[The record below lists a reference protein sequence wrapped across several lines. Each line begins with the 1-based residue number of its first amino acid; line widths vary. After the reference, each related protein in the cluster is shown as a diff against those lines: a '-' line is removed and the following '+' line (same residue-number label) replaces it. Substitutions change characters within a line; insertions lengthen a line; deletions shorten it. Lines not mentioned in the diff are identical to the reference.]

1 MTPALLVPDTPE
13 GKLYKQ
19 LPLIMG
25 KIAGRAHEQA
35 AQLNLISAVNGW
47 MTEGAAEHLHLLL
60 LNQLAGFEFSA
71 AQDIGAAGMV
81 RWLNQMPLF
90 TWNPDIPQV
99 QGQFYVPFTQKDG
112 TRIRK
117 FNLPFQEREPGLFA
131 AHPTIAY
138 GYLGKMPNYEGV
150 RGYINEGGGVCFAV
164 YHPHHGVL
172 FSKGLIQTTALALRI
187 MFERLEFDANWN
199 ELIADKTPRV
209 ADNSYMGQGAWALL
223 DEFAIIERKQG
234 SRGQIYVTATVNPA
248 FALATVFP
256 WPANFANQPL
266 AIVKPL
272 TELAS
277 KVESS
282 LAKQQRMELLQF
294 GAAVLT
300 IAGIGLSINAIAS
313 QGAGFANVAKLIGS
327 LDNLPGIDLGAV
339 GDVAKG
345 ISGGI
350 NLANTIPGGVNMFEF
365 EDVNLGDFNVGEF
378 AGDIELTFEDI
389 GVNVSPDFDFS
400 IFDDYG
406 LEAGDLLGDEFG
418 NIFTVA
424 GDAVTLSPEDY
435 IKTIYV
441 DESGNYRDFSNNVV
455 LSQPEADYIFNE
467 SGADNDAVFEEIATR
482 ASMLSG
488 NSFVSMEGSANRPAG
503 TPSPAAQVQ
512 VPMFTQ
518 VSDALLSWVKT
529 LTSYSL
535 AKEQLEKTGRY
546 TSPYATNPQG
556 QSYSQVPG
564 VPVRRADGSIVTN
577 NGNGTQTVQFADG
590 RVQTLPTNFS
600 ASGAM
605 GGQLI
610 AGVSNQTLLLAG
622 AGVLAALLI
631 ARR

>member
-13 GKLYKQ
+13 GRLYKA
-19 LPLIMG
+19 LPAIFAQ
-25 KIAGRAHEQA
+25 IANRAQEQAGR
-35 AQLNLISAVNGW
+35 LNLISALNGW
-47 MTEGAAEHLHLLL
+47 MVEGAAEHLHLLL
-60 LNQLAGFEFSA
+60 LNQLADFEFSD
-71 AQDIGAAGMV
+71 AQSIGAAGMV
-81 RWLNQMPLF
+81 RWLQQMPLF
-90 TWNPDIPQV
+90 TWDDNAPQV
-99 QGQFYVPFTQKDG
+99 EVQIWIDVSDKVQNFK
-112 TRIRK
+112 
-117 FNLPFQEREPGLFA
+117 LPIQQRAPGLYSV
-131 AHPTIAY
+131 HPSIAY
-138 GYLGKMPNYEGV
+138 GYLGKMPNKLGQ
-150 RGYINEGGGVCFAV
+150 RGYMDEGGGACFAV
-164 YHPHHGVL
+164 YDTRFGVL
-172 FSKGLIQTTALALRI
+172 FSQGFVNTTALALSTMVNLLQFNNDYQAIGRTAWVA
-187 MFERLEFDANWN
+187 LPEFYTEIEDV
-199 ELIADKTPRV
+199 TR
-209 ADNSYMGQGAWALL
+209 Y
-223 DEFAIIERKQG
+223 EFGVDTRPNFPT
-234 SRGQIYVTATVNPA
+234 RQISPEYSEAT
-248 FALATVFP
+248 LYP
-256 WPANFANQPL
+256 WPAIFANHPNVL
-266 AIVKPL
+266 VKPFA
-272 TELAS
+272 ELGS
-277 KVESS
+277 KLNKARTRAERAELIQLAGVALAVFGGLAAIES
-282 LAKQQRMELLQF
+282 
-294 GAAVLT
+294 
-300 IAGIGLSINAIAS
+300 IAS

-546 TSPYATNPQG
+546 TPPYATNPQG